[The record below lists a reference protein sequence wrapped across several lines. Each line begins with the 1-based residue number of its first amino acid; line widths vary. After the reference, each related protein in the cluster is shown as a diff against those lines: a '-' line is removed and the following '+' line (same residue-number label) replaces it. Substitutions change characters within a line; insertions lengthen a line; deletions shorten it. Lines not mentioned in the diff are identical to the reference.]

1 MTRIHRI
8 FLVLVALLAAIPLGQ
23 FARAALEGGNVTV
36 LQGVMPTQ
44 ARPGDIVTVTGF
56 ALGADRLKEIYL
68 TDGVVDYRVEM
79 LEQNNLAVR
88 LQVPAKIPAGQWR
101 FAIVVASRP
110 EMLEQPV
117 LLKVLPPVG

>member
-8 FLVLVALLAAIPLGQ
+8 FLVLVALLAAIPLAQLAG
-23 FARAALEGGNVTV
+23 ATLGSGNVTV

-68 TDGVVDYRVEM
+68 TDGVVDYRVEI

-88 LQVPAKIPAGQWR
+88 LQVPAKIPAGQWW
-101 FAIVVASRP
+101 FAIVVVSRP

-117 LLKVLPPVG
+117 LLKVLPAVG